1 MTITL
6 TPIHVLTGTCPKC
19 NGTFETCTCTGLAP
33 TIVAPRA
40 GKIDDIGSEDDNQGY
55 KRDETDQFH
64 QLVDHLVADGDS
76 RARAAGRRAR
86 RTLTEMAPGYGR
98 QPVLRLAP
106 AVEFRRAD
114 DACPLCGWWACRC
127 GGIAPAPVQ
136 VATSAAGAAR

>member
-1 MTITL
+1 MTRRTI
-6 TPIHVLTGTCPKC
+6 PAPS
-19 NGTFETCTCTGLAP
+19 NGLY
-33 TIVAPRA
+33 
-40 GKIDDIGSEDDNQGY
+40 DDMEDADNQRGLE
-55 KRDETDQFH
+55 RDETDQFH
-64 QLVDHLVADGDS
+64 QIVDHLVADGDS